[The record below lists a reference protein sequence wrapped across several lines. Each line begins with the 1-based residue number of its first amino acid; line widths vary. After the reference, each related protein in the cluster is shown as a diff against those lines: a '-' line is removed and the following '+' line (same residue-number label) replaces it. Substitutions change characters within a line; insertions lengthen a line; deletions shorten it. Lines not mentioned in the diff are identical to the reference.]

1 MSLPL
6 GTGERVFAHFIL
18 DIWGPERP
26 TRGWKRG
33 PSLPGWDLR
42 LGLRTRPPKFQLTL
56 PRVTVT
62 PARTTLC
69 PRGSGG
75 QDVCL
80 MSRVSRGLEQRLV
93 HGLGSSSA
101 PERRIRNDTSAW
113 SEALGAWR
121 TQDLPERSPLAERGR
136 GSLAPTSQTRKPRL
150 RHGRPFARRRT
161 AGQSLDVFF
170 GAGCVFTRC
179 QPASPNSTVTS
190 LWAQVSAVDLLSVDG
205 GLVSQK
211 PGARARAGA
220 PFSGVDHLCIGSG
233 MILSGALFPFPVS
246 RDRACVSVLVLF
258 PERRLAFRRR
268 AGCNRTRVGFEKRP
282 DLSNPHPHRVSPSPR
297 DSQPPSARP
306 ARDSAAS
313 LGVPWPPCHV
323 SREWRGVASRLSRRT
338 FALLQGTTLV
348 TEK

>member
-161 AGQSLDVFF
+161 AGQSLEWLPLS
-170 GAGCVFTRC
+170 
-179 QPASPNSTVTS
+179 QP
-190 LWAQVSAVDLLSVDG
+190 
-205 GLVSQK
+205 
-211 PGARARAGA
+211 
-220 PFSGVDHLCIGSG
+220 GSG
-233 MILSGALFPFPVS
+233 QG
-246 RDRACVSVLVLF
+246 
-258 PERRLAFRRR
+258 RRR
-268 AGCNRTRVGFEKRP
+268 GAVLG
-282 DLSNPHPHRVSPSPR
+282 PSRALTHEQRRGILHSGP
-297 DSQPPSARP
+297 QPKIP
-306 ARDSAAS
+306 
-313 LGVPWPPCHV
+313 
-323 SREWRGVASRLSRRT
+323 
-338 FALLQGTTLV
+338 
-348 TEK
+348 

>member
-1 MSLPL
+1 MGARTSHREAGQLRGGWGWLQAPQCSEEKTEAESGAPSQPRSHSREAAWGWAGGTQVGAGLVTRTSGGEDRGPEAGAPTPGSRRPRIESWAPPVSGLRFGASPSAASLS
-6 GTGERVFAHFIL
+6 TCS
-18 DIWGPERP
+18 WGP
-26 TRGWKRG
+26 TTH
-33 PSLPGWDLR
+33 PSP
-42 LGLRTRPPKFQLTL
+42 
-56 PRVTVT
+56 
-62 PARTTLC
+62 
-69 PRGSGG
+69 
-75 QDVCL
+75 
-80 MSRVSRGLEQRLV
+80 
-93 HGLGSSSA
+93 
-101 PERRIRNDTSAW
+101 
-113 SEALGAWR
+113 
-121 TQDLPERSPLAERGR
+121 
-136 GSLAPTSQTRKPRL
+136 
-150 RHGRPFARRRT
+150 
-161 AGQSLDVFF
+161 DVFF

-233 MILSGALFPFPVS
+233 IILSGASFPFPVS